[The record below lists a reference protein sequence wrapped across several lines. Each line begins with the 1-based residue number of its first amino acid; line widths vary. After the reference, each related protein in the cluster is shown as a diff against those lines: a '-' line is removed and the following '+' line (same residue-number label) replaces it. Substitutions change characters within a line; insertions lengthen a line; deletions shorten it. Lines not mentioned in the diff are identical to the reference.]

1 MWTLNPITGVLIEE
15 EKRYKSDTHKR
26 MPWEDTDTL
35 REDGARDQR
44 DTSISQ
50 GCQRLLA
57 IPEARRRNC
66 KRDSLLQP

>member
-1 MWTLNPITGVLIEE
+1 MWALNPITGVLIEE

-50 GCQRLLA
+50 GMPKTAGNPRSKKKEL
-57 IPEARRRNC
+57 
-66 KRDSLLQP
+66 